1 MAVVL
6 VEKTTNL
13 LKITDKLDHIS
24 TPHLTRLGNQTHNFS
39 ICKSY
44 CDMIMAST
52 ATLKIMFLIN
62 SLCVICN
69 QTKVFFVFV
78 FNIYFGDILTTKE
91 TVSHIES
98 VRVHIFKR
106 PITDDLS
113 KS

>member
-13 LKITDKLDHIS
+13 LKVTDKLDHIS

-62 SLCVICN
+62 SLYVICN
-69 QTKVFFVFV
+69 QTKVFLFLFLYL
-78 FNIYFGDILTTKE
+78 FW
-91 TVSHIES
+91 
-98 VRVHIFKR
+98 
-106 PITDDLS
+106 
-113 KS
+113 